1 MTDEPTPTAAPTA
14 PDAPD
19 EEMRVLLV
27 DDDEDFVTLAAT
39 LLEAESDRIETT
51 TETQPQDALASVEF
65 AAIDC
70 VVSDYR
76 MPEMNGIEFLETV
89 RADHPHLPFILFTGK
104 GDEAVAKEAISVDVN
119 DYIVKDGSA
128 EQYAISANRIENLVS
143 QYRTRQQAQHRQALD
158 TLGQAVLQTVL
169 TEPTREGIEQGICDH
184 LVDTDLYG
192 FAWIGERDPQTDA
205 IQPRVWAG
213 DEGVLDDC
221 SFSVDGETTAVE
233 EKALTS
239 GQQQR
244 EPALT
249 AAADDGEGWAAQA
262 VAAGFDAAVGLP
274 ITYEGIPYGVLG
286 VYTARERFSDAAA
299 TTLTTLAELTGFA
312 IGASE
317 RRRGDTSQQVVEI
330 ELAVSRTDLPFVEL
344 ADRLG
349 CSVELVQTTYRRD
362 GTALTLY
369 QLDRPVVDGDEPDEL
384 AAMLDVESVEVLD
397 TDGDTQLSVVSAEPW
412 WDDLTGLYGANIA
425 AATADTK
432 NARLTLELPLTAEVR
447 AVVDHLDARH
457 PEIELVGRHE
467 RERATQAVEDWEG
480 LLADELTARQR
491 EVLETAYHAGYYE
504 WPHEASSEE
513 VADLLGIAQP
523 TFAEHFWAA
532 QQRIAD
538 HLFDDSEK

>member
-1 MTDEPTPTAAPTA
+1 VTDKPTPTAAPTA

-244 EPALT
+244 EPVLT

>member
-1 MTDEPTPTAAPTA
+1 MTDEPTPTTAPTA

-89 RADHPHLPFILFTGK
+89 RADHPDLPFILFTGK

-330 ELAVSRTDLPFVEL
+330 ELAVSRTNLPFVEL